1 MNQFVQ
7 SVRSKWL
14 DDDPLRGHVDRFH
27 QDADRCT
34 AFAST
39 ITPPTGVTRKCNFT
53 FILSYNFGNKRNT
66 QHDDGGCKQM
76 ALHVLPRRRQNKM
89 EAQSGRNYQL
99 FSSSSY
105 LHGWLMLDLHNDHLR
120 RDVAV
125 TTQPLNLR
133 EILFAVPSGEHI
145 QRVIP
150 RQKNYFLRGSSHG
163 FPSNFFKKIVPYL
176 SDFLAK
182 GKFFLIIREFLK
194 NIRK

>member
-150 RQKNYFLRGSSHG
+150 RQKNYFFAGVKSRIS
-163 FPSNFFKKIVPYL
+163 F
-176 SDFLAK
+176 
-182 GKFFLIIREFLK
+182 KFFLKNSSLFIRFSGQ
-194 NIRK
+194 RKIFSDN